1 MYYYFITQRVVADR
15 KCVRQ
20 YTEGSTWAINV
31 KWFIPGI
38 EGKALHQA
46 KQTEEMIT
54 MEMSYE
60 NIVYFHKGNLTLHHL
75 FKCSFSAIKQI
86 QDIVYL
92 QTYSWQAAANRL
104 K

>member
-1 MYYYFITQRVVADR
+1 M
-15 KCVRQ
+15 
-20 YTEGSTWAINV
+20 

-38 EGKALHQA
+38 ERKALDQA

-75 FKCSFSAIKQI
+75 FKRSFSAIKQI

-92 QTYSWQAAANRL
+92 QAYCRQASANCL
-104 K
+104 E